1 MSVEPWSTDDA
12 GVVELPSGGRIRGRR
27 LTGAEPVAV
36 PPTFAVHLASHRPP
50 EPAWEREWIRWRD
63 FWLPADPDSATR
75 VLRNAHRRVVTDRV
89 EIGCSGG
96 VGRTGTA
103 LAVMG
108 IFEGMTPDQAVEWV
122 RVHYHPRAVEVPWQ
136 RRYLV
141 RVQQAQGS

>member
-1 MSVEPWSTDDA
+1 M
-12 GVVELPSGGRIRGRR
+12 
-27 LTGAEPVAV
+27 
-36 PPTFAVHLASHRPP
+36 
-50 EPAWEREWIRWRD
+50 
-63 FWLPADPDSATR
+63 
-75 VLRNAHRRVVTDRV
+75 VTDRV

-103 LAVMG
+103 LAAMG

-141 RVQQAQGS
+141 RVQQAKGS